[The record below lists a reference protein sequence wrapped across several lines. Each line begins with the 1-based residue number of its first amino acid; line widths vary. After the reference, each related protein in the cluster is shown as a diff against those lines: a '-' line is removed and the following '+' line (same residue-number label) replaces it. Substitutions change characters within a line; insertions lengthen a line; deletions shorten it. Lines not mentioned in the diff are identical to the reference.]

1 MIISRRSPV
10 TTNEHGQSLSE
21 LALFLTLLFILL
33 AGVVDIGRAFF
44 TYITLRDAA
53 QEGALYASYEPTD
66 CGGAVARAKETTKA
80 EGSVI
85 SPVDLQND
93 VNVNVSC
100 IVDKPCAATESYGG
114 GEAQIIVTYSNFP
127 VTMPFLGTLIGSQTF
142 EISASSTND
151 VISPMCTY

>member
-1 MIISRRSPV
+1 MAKRIRVAIDER
-10 TTNEHGQSLSE
+10 GQSLSE
-21 LALFLTLLFILL
+21 LALFLTFLFILL
-33 AGVVDIGRAFF
+33 AGVVDLGRAFF

-53 QEGALYASYEPTD
+53 QEGALYASYKPTD
-66 CGGAVARAKETTKA
+66 CGGAIARAKETTKA
-80 EGSVI
+80 EGSAI

-100 IVDKPCAATESYGG
+100 IIDKPCAATESYNG

-127 VTMPFLGTLIGSQTF
+127 VTMPFLGTLLGSQSF

-151 VISPMCTY
+151 VVSPMCTN